1 MSFFA
6 PGSTVECEP
15 DWMGEEGLM
24 RPDRVVRNEGGW
36 HVVDYK
42 TGEVNLDVHA
52 DQVRKYMRTLAAL
65 ESTQPRGWILYLNP
79 LRLVEVFPDETPRI
93 FEAD

>member
-1 MSFFA
+1 
-6 PGSTVECEP
+6 
-15 DWMGEEGLM
+15 MGEEGLM
-24 RPDRVVRNEGGW
+24 RPDRVVRNEEGW

-42 TGEVNLDVHA
+42 TGEVHVDAHA
-52 DQVRKYMRTLAAL
+52 RQVRKYMRTLAAL

-93 FEAD
+93 LEAD